1 MRLFSLVNKAELLY
15 HVPASTS
22 IESSLV
28 SNMAMTINDIY
39 KLAIKMG
46 MAADPRGLAKVK
58 SLLER
63 TKKDYKNLS
72 IKEKKYFDTESFENP
87 YSDTRILLG
96 DPKKTVKKV
105 VAGIDANGTEVLLVD
120 RLNEKGQGI
129 DLLIAHHP
137 SGHALTSLHEVM
149 DILVD
154 TFAQS
159 GVPENVAYGLLRESM
174 GMVKRKFGPL
184 NHSQAIDI
192 AKLLGVPIMALHTVW
207 DNIGDAFM
215 RDFLLKRKFETVSE
229 IVDAICEIDEFEEAV
244 KGKNGPSI
252 VSGSEKAR
260 TGKIVVS
267 FTGGTNPSKDLY
279 MELAKAG
286 VGTLVEM
293 HIPEESV
300 QELKK
305 AHINAIDV
313 GHMAADSIG
322 ANIFLDEL
330 EKRGVEVIPASG
342 LIRINRNKSST
353 KVYRTL
359 NKN

>member
-1 MRLFSLVNKAELLY
+1 
-15 HVPASTS
+15 
-22 IESSLV
+22 
-28 SNMAMTINDIY
+28 
-39 KLAIKMG
+39 MG
-46 MAADPRGLAKVK
+46 METDPRGLVKVK
-58 SLLER
+58 NLLEK
-63 TKKDYKNLS
+63 TKKGYKDLPA
-72 IKEKKYFDTESFENP
+72 KKKKYFDTEAFENP
-87 YSDTRILLG
+87 YSDTRILFG
-96 DPKKTVKKV
+96 DSKKTVKKV
-105 VAGIDANGTEVLLVD
+105 IAGIDANGTEVLLVD

-137 SGHALTSLHEVM
+137 SGHALASLHEVM

-154 TFAQS
+154 TFAQK
-159 GVPENVAYGLLRESM
+159 GVPENVAYGLLQESM
-174 GMVKRKFGPL
+174 SLVKRKFGPM

-192 AKLLGVPIMALHTVW
+192 AKLLGVPILALHTVW

-215 RDFLLKRKFETVSE
+215 REYLTKREKEFE
-229 IVDAICEIDEFEEAV
+229 IVSDVVDVICEIPEFEEAI
-244 KGKNGPSI
+244 KGKNGPSV

-267 FTGGTNPSKDLY
+267 FTGGTNPSKELY

-330 EKRGVEVIPASG
+330 EKRGVKVIPASG
-342 LIRINRNKSST
+342 LIRYSRSRK
-353 KVYRTL
+353 
-359 NKN
+359 

>member
-1 MRLFSLVNKAELLY
+1 
-15 HVPASTS
+15 
-22 IESSLV
+22 
-28 SNMAMTINDIY
+28 MALTIVEIY
-39 KLAIKMG
+39 KLAVKMG
-46 MAADPRGLAKVK
+46 MEADPRGLSKVK
-58 SLLER
+58 KLLER
-63 TKKDYKNLS
+63 TKGDYKNLS
-72 IKEKKYFDTESFENP
+72 LKEKRYFDPECFENP

-105 VAGIDANGTEVLLVD
+105 IAGIDANGTEVLLVD
-120 RLNEKGQGI
+120 RLNDKGRGI

-137 SGHALTSLHEVM
+137 SGHALASLHEVM

-174 GMVKRKFGPL
+174 GQVKRKFGPL

-192 AKLLGVPIMALHTVW
+192 AKLLDVPILALHTVW

-215 RDFLLKRKFETVSE
+215 RDFLAKRKFETVSE
-229 IVDAICEIDEFEEAV
+229 IVDAICQIPEFTEAI

-267 FTGGTNPSKDLY
+267 FTGGTNPSKELY

-293 HIPEESV
+293 HIPEDSV

-313 GHMAADSIG
+313 GHMAADSVG

-330 EKRGVEVIPASG
+330 EKRGVEVMPASG
-342 LIRINRNKSST
+342 LIRVKRIKSS
-353 KVYRTL
+353 K
-359 NKN
+359 K